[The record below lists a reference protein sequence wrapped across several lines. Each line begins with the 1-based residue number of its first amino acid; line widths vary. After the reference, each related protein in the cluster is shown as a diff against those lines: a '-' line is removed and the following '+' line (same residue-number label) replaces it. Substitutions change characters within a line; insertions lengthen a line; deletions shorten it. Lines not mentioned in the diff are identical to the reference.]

1 MQSGNKKTAFQVI
14 FLFGLVSLFGDM
26 VYEGARSVNGPYLK
40 TLGANAAM
48 VGFIAGIAEFMGYI
62 VRLASGYFADKTR
75 AYWLFTFLGYGLLI
89 VVPLLSLA
97 GIWQVALIFIVLER
111 LGKALRSPARDT
123 ILSQATKQVGT
134 GFGFAIAEAL
144 DQVGAVIGPLIFTVL
159 FVLLG
164 KRDKNLIDYQQGYG
178 LLWIPFILVMLC
190 VLFAYKKAPNS
201 EALEGV
207 VVKKSEPDKL
217 SKVFWLY
224 TIFSFVTTLGF
235 TNFVLIGYHFKAKHV
250 LTDAQIPLFYAV
262 AMGVDAVAALAIGK
276 VYDLFKN
283 RRQNDKAGLSTLIII
298 PLFSIFIPLFA
309 FTQSYILALVSA
321 IIWGIVMGAHET
333 IMKSAIADLTTLK
346 KRGTG
351 YGIFNTAYG
360 LAIFIGSALF
370 GLLYEKSI
378 LAIIIF
384 SIVIQFIGILA
395 FFAMRRETLQV
406 EQP

>member
-1 MQSGNKKTAFQVI
+1 MQSGNKKTAFQI
-14 FLFGLVSLFGDM
+14 IMLFGLVSLFGDM

-48 VGFIAGIAEFMGYI
+48 VGFIAGVAEFMGYI
-62 VRLASGYFADKTR
+62 VRLASGYFADKTK

-97 GIWQVALIFIVLER
+97 GIWQVALIFIILER

-144 DQVGAVIGPLIFTVL
+144 DQIGAVIGPLIFTVL
-159 FVLLG
+159 FVILG
-164 KRDKNLIDYQQGYG
+164 KGDKNLIDYQKGYS
-178 LLWIPFILVMLC
+178 LLWIPFVLVMLC

-201 EALEGV
+201 EILESSV
-207 VVKKSEPDKL
+207 VRKSEPDKL

-250 LTDAQIPLFYAV
+250 LTDAQIPLFYAI
-262 AMGVDAVAALAIGK
+262 AMGVDAIAALIIGK
-276 VYDLFKN
+276 TYDLFKN
-283 RRQNDKAGLSTLIII
+283 RRRNDKAGLSTLIII

-333 IMKSAIADLTTLK
+333 VMKSAIADLTTLK

-360 LAIFIGSALF
+360 LAIFIGSAFF

-378 LAIIIF
+378 SAIIIF
-384 SIVIQFIGILA
+384 SILIQFVGILA
-395 FFAMRRETLQV
+395 FFAMRRETLQA
-406 EQP
+406 EEI

>member
-1 MQSGNKKTAFQVI
+1 MQSENRKTAFQVI
-14 FLFGLVSLFGDM
+14 LLFGLVSLFGDM

-48 VGFIAGIAEFMGYI
+48 VGFIAGVAEFMGYI
-62 VRLASGYFADKTR
+62 VRLASGYFADKTK

-97 GIWQVALIFIVLER
+97 GIWQVALIFIILER

-164 KRDKNLIDYQQGYG
+164 KGDKNLIDYQKGYS
-178 LLWIPFILVMLC
+178 LLWIPFVLVMLC

-201 EALEGV
+201 EILESS

-224 TIFSFVTTLGF
+224 TIFSFITTLGF

-250 LTDAQIPLFYAV
+250 LTDAQIPLFYAI
-262 AMGVDAVAALAIGK
+262 AMGVDAIAALIIGK
-276 VYDLFKN
+276 AYDLFKN
-283 RRQNDKAGLSTLIII
+283 RRQNDKAGLSTLIVI

-309 FTQSYILALVSA
+309 FTQSYILALASA

-333 IMKSAIADLTTLK
+333 VMKSAIADLTTLK

-360 LAIFIGSALF
+360 LAIFIGSTLF

-378 LAIIIF
+378 SAIIVL
-384 SIVIQFIGILA
+384 SIVIQFVGILA
-395 FFAMRRETLQV
+395 FFAMRRETLQT
-406 EQP
+406 E